1 MTENNAPP
9 IETVT
14 DPTQEALHTA
24 SPQPRSVYF
33 EGLPA
38 SLLATALA
46 IFLTALVTIFS
57 ELSANTRHAKAIEA
71 ADEVAK
77 AQMSADAES
86 DILTRRQAQDLHV
99 STLIEKIYTGTFP
112 SDHAGAILCPYWS
125 GLDLGPVAVAH
136 LNNIVL
142 DRKLCGSDGGGYHEL
157 VVRNSDNTPEE
168 ALLNAE
174 KLKCIASPWVE
185 RNISVS
191 DKSGIHSSP
200 KASAALSI
208 TAQEGSFL
216 SAYEIVFEDYR
227 RPDGKTVSEQLKSGG
242 VTLAS
247 FTPENGSAEI
257 QLPVA
262 YNARVACTNSSGTG
276 RTCQARVILR
286 AREFPASCA
295 QFFPNG
301 FDLPKAEVAPH
312 P

>member
-1 MTENNAPP
+1 M
-9 IETVT
+9 
-14 DPTQEALHTA
+14 
-24 SPQPRSVYF
+24 
-33 EGLPA
+33 
-38 SLLATALA
+38 
-46 IFLTALVTIFS
+46 
-57 ELSANTRHAKAIEA
+57 
-71 ADEVAK
+71 
-77 AQMSADAES
+77 
-86 DILTRRQAQDLHV
+86 
-99 STLIEKIYTGTFP
+99 
-112 SDHAGAILCPYWS
+112 
-125 GLDLGPVAVAH
+125 
-136 LNNIVL
+136 
-142 DRKLCGSDGGGYHEL
+142 
-157 VVRNSDNTPEE
+157 
-168 ALLNAE
+168 
-174 KLKCIASPWVE
+174 
-185 RNISVS
+185 S